1 VVYDE
6 DERTVTI
13 AYVPVP
19 LEEGMAALERVLRR
33 LDVRRSHRM
42 GGLPSRLRTF
52 GYHPRNGVRFNFCG
66 PASLAADDAE
76 AHAQIMRSAEVAAR
90 AYAAVNPA
98 LYARHVALA
107 QGVRRAWRLEGT
119 PFTSGIVN
127 RDNPLAYHYDAG
139 NFRGVWSALLG
150 FRLAARYGALAVPAY
165 DVGFAIADR
174 SLLLFDGQG
183 LLHGVTP
190 FRRTSPRG
198 YRITV
203 VYYSLDEMWR
213 CLPPGEEAKRP
224 RRG

>member
-1 VVYDE
+1 
-6 DERTVTI
+6 
-13 AYVPVP
+13 VPVP

-139 NFRGVWSALLG
+139 NFRGVWSAMLG
-150 FRLAARYGALAVPAY
+150 FRRDVTGGALAAPAY

-174 SLLLFDGQG
+174 SLLLFDGQS
-183 LLHGVTP
+183 LLHGITP

-213 CLPPGEEAKRP
+213 CLPPEQEAQRP